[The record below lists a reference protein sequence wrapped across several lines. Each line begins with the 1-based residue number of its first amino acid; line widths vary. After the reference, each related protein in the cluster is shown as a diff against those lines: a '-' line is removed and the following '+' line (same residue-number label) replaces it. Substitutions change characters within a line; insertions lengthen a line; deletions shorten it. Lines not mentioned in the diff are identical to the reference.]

1 MSGGRRATYSC
12 AAGPGYLVHPC
23 EVSVCAMLS
32 VLGEALIDLV
42 ADDGDRYAARPGGSP
57 LNVAVGLA
65 RLDVPTELL
74 ARLADDAFGR
84 RLRGHAESNRVGTS
98 SCVRARQPTT
108 LAVVS
113 LDDQGRAEYDFY
125 VEGTADWQ
133 WTDDE
138 LAKLPA
144 GTTVLHTGSLASW
157 TAPGAKRISG
167 MLERERKDGS
177 LLLSYDPNVRPRLL
191 GSPAR
196 GRALIER
203 DVALAHVVKTSDEDV
218 AYLYPEL
225 GPDEVIDHW
234 LGLGPSVVV
243 VTHGADGSRAGT
255 SGGERVVRPPIR
267 VDVADT
273 IGAGDAFM
281 AGILASLHENGL
293 ATPAAA
299 AGITAGEVARTLD
312 DATLVAALTCERH
325 GADPPTA
332 AERSAALSRRAS

>member
-1 MSGGRRATYSC
+1 MS
-12 AAGPGYLVHPC
+12 
-23 EVSVCAMLS
+23 AMLT

-42 ADDGDRYAARPGGSP
+42 ADETERYAARPGGSP

-65 RLDVPTELL
+65 RLDLPTEML

-84 RLRGHAESNRVGTS
+84 RLRAHAEGNGVGTT
-98 SCVRARQPTT
+98 SCIHARQPTT

-113 LDDQGRAEYDFY
+113 LDAQGRAEYDFY

-133 WTDDE
+133 WTGAE
-138 LAKLPA
+138 LAELPT

-157 TAPGAKRISG
+157 TAPGAESITE
-167 MLERERKDGS
+167 MLTRERANGAR
-177 LLLSYDPNVRPRLL
+177 LLSYDPNVRPRLL
-191 GSPAR
+191 GSPAH

-203 DVALAHVVKTSDEDV
+203 DVALAHLVKASDEDL

-225 GPDEVIDHW
+225 SADDVIDDW
-234 LGLGPSVVV
+234 LALGPAMVV
-243 VTHGADGSRAGT
+243 VTHGGNGSRAGT
-255 SGGERVVRPPIR
+255 RGGERVLRPPIA
-267 VDVADT
+267 VEVIDT

-281 AGILASLHENGL
+281 AGVLASLYENGL
-293 ATPAAA
+293 ATPAALA
-299 AGITAGEVARTLD
+299 VVTADEVARTLD

-332 AERSAALSRRAS
+332 AERAAALPRRAHPSA

>member
-1 MSGGRRATYSC
+1 
-12 AAGPGYLVHPC
+12 V
-23 EVSVCAMLS
+23 AMLT

-42 ADDGDRYAARPGGSP
+42 ADESGLYAARPGGSP

-65 RLDVPTELL
+65 RLGLPTEML

-84 RLRGHAESNRVGTS
+84 RLRAHAEDNHAGTS
-98 SCVRARQPTT
+98 SAIHARQPTT

-113 LDDQGRAEYDFY
+113 LDEQGRAEYDFY

-138 LAKLPA
+138 LAHLPA

-157 TAPGAKRISG
+157 TAPGAEPITA
-167 MLERERKDGS
+167 MMTRERAAGA

-191 GSPAR
+191 GSPER

-203 DVALAHVVKTSDEDV
+203 DVALAHVVKSSDEDL
-218 AYLYPEL
+218 AYLYPDLGVDEVVAQWLEL
-225 GPDEVIDHW
+225 GPS
-234 LGLGPSVVV
+234 LVV
-243 VTHGADGSRAGT
+243 VTHGGDGSRAAT
-255 SGGERVVRPPIR
+255 SAGVRVQRPPIK
-267 VDVADT
+267 VDMVDT

-281 AGILASLHENGL
+281 AGLLASLYENDR
-293 ATPAAA
+293 ATPDALAA
-299 AGITAGEVARTLD
+299 ITADEVARSLD
-312 DATLVAALTCERH
+312 DATLVAALTCERA

-332 AERSAALSRRAS
+332 AERASALDRRPSG